1 MSSSD
6 AFAPLPSAWALDEL
20 EQTDVFM
27 PMHDLP
33 VSSRQVP
40 ETASAASA
48 SADRQRMNAEV
59 DAMVAE
65 RLAQVRASIESDA
78 YARGHAAG
86 LAEAEA
92 HSHQQLARV
101 MQALIEATS
110 LVQAHEQRW
119 LGNIE
124 ENLAASAVTIARHLI
139 QRELTAE
146 PSVITDLV
154 ARSLQQFPLERNVTV
169 RLHPDDLSIV
179 HEAIERDEL
188 LGVRDVRWHADSHV
202 VRGGCLVDG
211 RERVLDGRIDT
222 ALERAYRA
230 LGQVVA

>member
-6 AFAPLPSAWALDEL
+6 AFTPLPSPWALDEL
-20 EQTDVFM
+20 EQSDVFM
-27 PMHDLP
+27 PMHDMHHD
-33 VSSRQVP
+33 SRGAQESP
-40 ETASAASA
+40 TETQAG
-48 SADRQRMNAEV
+48 ADRQRMNAEV

-65 RLAQVRASIESDA
+65 RLAQLRPRVEAEA
-78 YARGHAAG
+78 FARGHDAG
-86 LAEAEA
+86 LAEAEQNG
-92 HSHQQLARV
+92 QQQVARV
-101 MQALIEATS
+101 LQALIEATS
-110 LVQAHEQRW
+110 SVQAHEQRW

-146 PSVITDLV
+146 PAVITDLV
-154 ARSLQQFPLERNVTV
+154 ARSLQHFPLERNITV
-169 RLHPDDLSIV
+169 RLHPDDLVIV
-179 HEAIERDEL
+179 HEAIARDEL

-222 ALERAYRA
+222 ALERAYRT
-230 LGQVVA
+230 LGQVLA